1 MIVIRTLVFVLFATG
16 LLSCEKELPLS
27 NFNFDYEPQIRI
39 QGDFF
44 VQNLEK
50 SVVRIDSTFNIRD
63 TIYIDAAII
72 RNASAELRLK
82 DGSLLSTLSWNDSA
96 SSYPYY
102 VEMPEF
108 GDPNSP
114 FGGNDDAEIDTFYYG
129 GYTLDNLNFQLY
141 DSLEYELR
149 VELAGENYVTSFS
162 PRPPAQFTNITPDSV
177 GTVTTTR
184 GSEYTVLYDTM
195 AADTARLAWKEEEDA
210 YFYTVSITDSQG
222 RLGDIPQIFAFPGPE
237 IPLPP
242 LPGTYEVVIGAMNQT
257 FYRHYY
263 LNDLPANHET
273 RNFFNGKAL
282 GYAGALNETYLEVT
296 IISVQQE

>member
-1 MIVIRTLVFVLFATG
+1 MRVYRTVILLIVAGVFWT
-16 LLSCEKELPLS
+16 CEKELPLS
-27 NFNFDYEPQIRI
+27 NFDFDYEPQIRI

-44 VQNLEK
+44 VENLEK

-63 TIYIDAAII
+63 TISIGAAII
-72 RNASAELRLK
+72 KNAAAELRLK
-82 DGSLLSTLSWNDSA
+82 EGGLLSTLSWQDSA

-114 FGGNDDAEIDTFYYG
+114 FGDNGDAEIDTFYYG
-129 GYTLDNLNFQLY
+129 GYTLDDLNFQLY

-149 VELAGENYVTSFS
+149 VDIDGENYVTSFS
-162 PRPPAQFTNITPDSV
+162 PRPPAQFTNITPDSI
-177 GTVTTTR
+177 GTVLTS
-184 GSEYTVLYDTM
+184 GGNEYQKLYITM
-195 AADTARLAWKEEEDA
+195 AADTARLAWTEEEGA
-210 YFYTVSITDSQG
+210 YFYTVSITESQG

-282 GYAGALNETYLEVT
+282 GYAGALNETYLEIK
-296 IISVQQE
+296 IISAQ

>member
-1 MIVIRTLVFVLFATG
+1 MYVLFAAG
-16 LLSCEKELPLS
+16 LWSCEKELPLS

-50 SVVRIDSTFNIRD
+50 SVVRIDNTFSIRD
-63 TIYIDAAII
+63 SLSIEAAII
-72 RNASAELRLK
+72 KDASAALRLK
-82 DGSLLSTLSWNDSA
+82 DGALLSTLSWQDSA

-114 FGGNDDAEIDTFYYG
+114 FGSGDEAEIDTFHYG
-129 GYTLDNLNFQLY
+129 GYTLDNLNFQLH
-141 DSLEYELR
+141 DSLEYELQVD
-149 VELAGENYVTSFS
+149 VEGVTYSTSFS
-162 PRPPAQFTNITPDSV
+162 PRPPAQFTNITPDSI
-177 GTVTTTR
+177 GTGFTP
-184 GSEYTVLYDTM
+184 GGNEYQILYVTM
-195 AADTARLAWKEEEDA
+195 AADTARLAWREEEDA
-210 YFYTVSITDSQG
+210 YFYTVSITDLQG

-242 LPGTYEVVIGAMNQT
+242 LPGTYEVVIGAMNKT

-263 LNDLPANHET
+263 LNDLPVNHET
-273 RNFFNGKAL
+273 RNFFGSNAL
-282 GYAGALNETYLEVT
+282 GYAGALNETYLEIE
-296 IISVQQE
+296 IISVQ